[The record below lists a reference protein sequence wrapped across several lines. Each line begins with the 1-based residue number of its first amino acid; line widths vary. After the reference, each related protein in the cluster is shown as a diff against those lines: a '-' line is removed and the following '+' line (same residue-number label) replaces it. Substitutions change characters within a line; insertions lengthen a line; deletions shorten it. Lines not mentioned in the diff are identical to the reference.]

1 MYLKCLSLGTLLVP
15 AAPCSVIHATRH
27 RIYLRLEMDDI
38 VFASTLIWYH
48 TYRQTHTEQK
58 GDNKLT
64 QTYKYILTPP
74 VMKTQ

>member
-1 MYLKCLSLGTLLVP
+1 
-15 AAPCSVIHATRH
+15 
-27 RIYLRLEMDDI
+27 MDDI

>member
-1 MYLKCLSLGTLLVP
+1 
-15 AAPCSVIHATRH
+15 
-27 RIYLRLEMDDI
+27 MDDI

-64 QTYKYILTPP
+64 HTYKYILTPP
-74 VMKTQ
+74 AMKTEQLPVSHLINSLLIKNLLYRYPQ